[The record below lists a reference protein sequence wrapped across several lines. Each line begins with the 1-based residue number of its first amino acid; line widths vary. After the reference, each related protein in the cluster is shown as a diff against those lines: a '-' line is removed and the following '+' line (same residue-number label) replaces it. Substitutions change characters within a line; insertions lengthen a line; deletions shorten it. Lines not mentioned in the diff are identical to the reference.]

1 MEAAFRRQLSIFV
14 KSSLIA
20 VKNICRLL
28 FPLAVSLFSFLP
40 PAISQEYPAIYAI
53 DATQPVGIA
62 PVYRLI
68 DAQAAYESHWDTLPQ
83 VQFWR
88 RLIRLSPDSSLVNIA
103 ATRTV
108 LAVVSTD
115 DWNLLSSREKTRF
128 LQNMRQKH
136 GLPAARSIYVTAGK
150 ADYYHLEAALPD
162 IDRSIRIFEE
172 NGTEPWYAQ
181 AVLMVESPGA
191 LRASPAGARGAF
203 QLMPYVAR
211 THGLRVDREVDERT
225 ELDKSAAAAAQ
236 FISNTCLPEARRL
249 LRYRGIRYQESELW
263 FRLLVLHVY
272 HAGSQNVSNAMDT
285 FRPRSG
291 GMSLIQQLWKAETG
305 DFRNASQ
312 NYSQVALATWLE
324 LQEMVYRQ
332 YDVACEADSSA
343 TEPDWISEK

>member
-1 MEAAFRRQLSIFV
+1 MEAVVQHRLSIFV
-14 KSSLIA
+14 QMPSSKLKTIS
-20 VKNICRLL
+20 RLL
-28 FPLAVSLFSFLP
+28 FPLSVYFLLLIS
-40 PAISQEYPAIYAI
+40 PAISQEYPALFATDATRPADMAPTYRII
-53 DATQPVGIA
+53 DAHAV
-62 PVYRLI
+62 
-68 DAQAAYESHWDTLPQ
+68 YESHWDTLPQ

-88 RLIRLSPDSSLVNIA
+88 RLTRLSPDSSLVNIA
-103 ATRTV
+103 ATRSV
-108 LAVVSTD
+108 LAVVATE

-136 GLPAARSIYVTAGK
+136 GLPAARSLYVTAGK

-191 LRASPAGARGAF
+191 LRESPAGARGAF

-211 THGLRVDREVDERT
+211 SNGLRVDREIDERT
-225 ELDKSAAAAAQ
+225 DLDKSAAAAAK

-249 LRYRGIRYQESELW
+249 MRYRGIRYQESELW

-285 FRPRSG
+285 FHPRSG
-291 GMSLIQQLWKAETG
+291 GMSLIRQLWKAETG

-332 YDVACEADSSA
+332 YDVTCEEAPA
-343 TEPDWISEK
+343 TTNPDFISEK